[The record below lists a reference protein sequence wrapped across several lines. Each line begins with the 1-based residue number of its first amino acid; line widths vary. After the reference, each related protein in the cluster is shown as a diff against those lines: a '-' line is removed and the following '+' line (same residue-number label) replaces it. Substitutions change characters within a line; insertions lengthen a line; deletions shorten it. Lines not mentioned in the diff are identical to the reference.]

1 MITAQGSKGIDGM
14 GVEYDHGFTIE
25 IGRVDYTP
33 NSDGSFETVIVFNE
47 EGQEPRS
54 EKRDMSAE
62 DLQKWFDNPTP
73 EYYEESIKP
82 IPAK

>member
-1 MITAQGSKGIDGM
+1 MITLAGSKGVDAD

-33 NSDGSFETVIVFNE
+33 NPDGSFETVAVFVKDQE
-47 EGQEPRS
+47 EPRV

-82 IPAK
+82 LPVK